1 MQPPVALHAQ
11 DWSVTAHVYVQALL
25 AQGNIAKS
33 PPPHRKDLYELMD
46 VFNRAHP
53 YGCVLAYA
61 LLMHVT
67 GQTADVLDVR
77 HWLSTDYILCTE
89 DEDFYAQMREVVSV
103 VLRRYARK
111 RYRA

>member
-1 MQPPVALHAQ
+1 MQPPVAFHAR

-25 AQGNIAKS
+25 SQSNVAKY

-67 GQTADVLDVR
+67 GQIADVLDVR
-77 HWLSTDYILCTE
+77 QWLSTDVIACTE
-89 DEDFYAQMREVVSV
+89 DDDFHAQMREVVAV
-103 VLRRYARK
+103 MLRPYLRK
-111 RYRA
+111 RSRG